1 LEDTNYNEDD
11 VNYGSEFDE
20 SKVDDNDNDDI
31 AFDNV
36 LDNDDDGDDNEEEH
50 NDDLKQ
56 QCIVLAKAFFAR
68 HPTEV
73 MDAAIGFIESIG
85 DNGIVIWM
93 QALCAYFDMS
103 IESGRESSIPE
114 GFDTNKSPS
123 VKFTLDVLDPIAK
136 LLNAVKFRC
145 NMRRCCERR
154 GNNCLH
160 ARMSEASNIA
170 PLIACVAKYAISRG
184 NTFHVLNV
192 GGKSIAR
199 HLRPKLR
206 KLLNGEVSFVN
217 EDGNHFK
224 HFHQYNPTWFPSS
237 EVQTFV
243 MT

>member
-1 LEDTNYNEDD
+1 MYCA
-11 VNYGSEFDE
+11 G
-20 SKVDDNDNDDI
+20 
-31 AFDNV
+31 
-36 LDNDDDGDDNEEEH
+36 
-50 NDDLKQ
+50 
-56 QCIVLAKAFFAR
+56 KAFFAR

-93 QALCAYFDMS
+93 QALCAYVDMS

-114 GFDTNKSPS
+114 GFDTNNSPS
-123 VKFTLDVLDPIAK
+123 VKFTLDVLDPMAK

-154 GNNCLH
+154 GNSCLD

-192 GGKSIAR
+192 GGTAGSNIGRGGSPIIVVTTDAC
-199 HLRPKLR
+199 
-206 KLLNGEVSFVN
+206 LLTVS
-217 EDGNHFK
+217 
-224 HFHQYNPTWFPSS
+224 
-237 EVQTFV
+237 
-243 MT
+243 